1 MSANIINTFFLPSST
16 NIIMLPDFPH
26 CANQFP
32 ESITSLLYRELILRL
47 IFKLIQLTYM
57 RLLINRTA
65 VLVCFFCT
73 VCFSVNALAV
83 AEPLSAIRGL
93 VVTSDG
99 APAAYVA
106 VQIKEKNRGTLTN
119 EKGEFVFRKVMP
131 GKYTLQVMLIGYK
144 TMSKEIVVEEDQIA
158 QVRLQLEASDK
169 QLKEVI
175 VSGARNR
182 YKNDSLSGS
191 LRLRTPILEVPQNIQ
206 VVSANVMA
214 DQQAFD
220 LVDGITRNVSGATRV
235 GHWDNQY
242 ANIRMRGSKIP
253 AFRNGMNIEASWG
266 PTAEDVAMI
275 DRIEFV
281 KGPAGF
287 MLAGGEPGGFYN
299 VVTKKPTGITK
310 GAVNISMGSFSTYR
324 AALDFDGKLSKDG
337 KLLYRLNLAG
347 QQKDYY
353 TRYNYNNR
361 YLFAPVLKYLV
372 DDRTSVTLEYTYQ
385 GATYLANGNY
395 VFSKNK
401 LLDEKISNDFFYGD
415 PSFTPG
421 KLKDHSVYLYFDHKF
436 NDKWEAHAQVAY
448 FNFSMVAN
456 SVWADSVA
464 VNGDMRRAYS
474 IADEAGQNR
483 FAQASISGEEY
494 TGTVRH
500 RILAGVDM
508 GNKKFWG
515 DFRQL
520 TSDLKMGGGKM
531 FNVYNPEYSIPFA
544 SFPVT
549 DRTQPLAIRAGA
561 GGYVTSVNYT
571 SAYAQDELGF
581 FNNRLRLSLAGRFTY
596 AETVGR
602 TKALAIKDNVFTP
615 RVGLSYS
622 IDKSTTIYGLFD
634 QSFVP
639 VAGADSNQNA
649 FKPIKGIDVEAGV
662 KKEWFD
668 GKWVAS
674 ATVYRIAR
682 QNAVVNLDIKDSR
695 GASVQEQLGE
705 TLTKGVEID
714 INGEI
719 LPGLNATLN
728 YAYTDSKISRE
739 APTAITKTVGNITP
753 NTATHITNAWLNYRI
768 GKGFLN
774 GFGVTGGIQWMADRY
789 VGSATRVFSIPNYF
803 RTDAG
808 LSYVKG
814 KYNVSLLVN
823 NLLDNQ
829 RLLTAASIPTTSSG
843 FYNYIVEARRNFRM
857 TIGYRF

>member
-1 MSANIINTFFLPSST
+1 MFL
-16 NIIMLPDFPH
+16 F
-26 CANQFP
+26 
-32 ESITSLLYRELILRL
+32 
-47 IFKLIQLTYM
+47 
-57 RLLINRTA
+57 INRIT
-65 VLVCFFCT
+65 VYLCFLCT
-73 VCFSVNALAV
+73 VCFSVNAMADT
-83 AEPLSAIRGL
+83 EPLSAIRGL

-99 APAAYVA
+99 TPAAYVA

-119 EKGEFVFRKVMP
+119 EKGEFVFKKLAP

-144 TMSKEIVVEEDQIA
+144 TMSQEVIVEQDQIV
-158 QVRLQLEASDK
+158 QMKLQLEASDK

-206 VVSANVMA
+206 VISANVIA

-266 PTAEDVAMI
+266 PTAEDAAMI
-275 DRIEFV
+275 DRVEFV

-310 GAVNISMGSFSTYR
+310 GAASISMGSFSTYR

-337 KLLYRLNLAG
+337 KLLYRLNVAG

-353 TRYNYNNR
+353 TKYNFNNR

-385 GATYLANGNY
+385 GSTYLANGNY
-395 VFSKNK
+395 VFSGKK
-401 LLDEKISNDFFYGD
+401 LLDEDISNDFFYGD
-415 PSFTPG
+415 PSLTPG
-421 KLKDHSVYLYFDHKF
+421 KLKDHSVYLYFDHKM

-448 FNFSMVAN
+448 FNFGMEAN
-456 SVWADSVA
+456 SIWASKVDSAGNMGRTFSV
-464 VNGDMRRAYS
+464 
-474 IADEAGQNR
+474 ADEAGENR

-515 DFRQL
+515 DFRTL
-520 TSDLKMGGGKM
+520 ANIDMVGDKK
-531 FNVYNPEYSIPFA
+531 FNVYNPVYSIPIGTLPA
-544 SFPVT
+544 I
-549 DRTQPLAIRAGA
+549 DRSQSVKTRAG
-561 GGYVTSVNYT
+561 GSNYVSSVNYT
-571 SAYAQDELGF
+571 SAYIQDELGF

-596 AETVGR
+596 AETVGK

-639 VAGADSNQNA
+639 VPGADSNQNA
-649 FKPIKGIDVEAGV
+649 FKPIKGVDVEAGV
-662 KKEWFD
+662 KKEWSE
-668 GKWVAS
+668 GRWVAS

-682 QNAVVNLDIKDSR
+682 QNSLVSLNMKDSR
-695 GASVQEQLGE
+695 GADVQEQLGE

-714 INGEI
+714 IAGEI

-728 YAYTDSKISRE
+728 YAYTDSKISKE
-739 APTAITKTVGNITP
+739 SPTATTKTVGNITP

-768 GKGFLN
+768 GKGVLN
-774 GFGVTGGIQWMADRY
+774 GLGVTGGIQWMADRY
-789 VGSATRVFSIPNYF
+789 VGSATKVFSIPNYF

-814 KYNVSLLVN
+814 KYSVSLLVN
-823 NLLDNQ
+823 SLLDNQ
-829 RLLTAASIPTTSSG
+829 RLLTAASIPTTATG

>member
-1 MSANIINTFFLPSST
+1 MFSF
-16 NIIMLPDFPH
+16 
-26 CANQFP
+26 
-32 ESITSLLYRELILRL
+32 
-47 IFKLIQLTYM
+47 
-57 RLLINRTA
+57 INRIT
-65 VLVCFFCT
+65 VYLCFLCA
-73 VCFSVNALAV
+73 VCFSINVSAV
-83 AEPLSAIRGL
+83 TEPLSAIKGL

-99 APAAYVA
+99 TPAAYVA

-119 EKGEFVFRKVMP
+119 EKGEFVFKKLMP

-144 TMSKEIVVEEDQIA
+144 TMSQEITVEQDQIV
-158 QVRLQLEASDK
+158 QVKLQLEASDK

-206 VVSANVMA
+206 VISANVIA

-266 PTAEDVAMI
+266 PTAEDAAMI
-275 DRIEFV
+275 DRVEFV

-299 VVTKKPTGITK
+299 VVTKKPTGVTK
-310 GAVNISMGSFSTYR
+310 GAASISMGSFSTYR

-337 KLLYRLNLAG
+337 KLLYRLNVAG

-353 TRYNYNNR
+353 TKYNFNNR

-385 GATYLANGNY
+385 GSTYLANGNY
-395 VFSKNK
+395 VFSKIK
-401 LLDEKISNDFFYGD
+401 LLDEDISNDFFYGD
-415 PSFTPG
+415 PSLTPG
-421 KLKDHSVYLYFDHKF
+421 KLKDHSVYLYFDHKM

-448 FNFSMVAN
+448 FNFGMEAN
-456 SVWADSVA
+456 SIWASNIDSAGNMGRTFSV
-464 VNGDMRRAYS
+464 
-474 IADEAGQNR
+474 ADEAGENR

-515 DFRQL
+515 DFRSL
-520 TSDLKMGGGKM
+520 ANIDMVGDKK
-531 FNVYNPEYSIPFA
+531 FNVYNPVYSIPIGTL
-544 SFPVT
+544 PT
-549 DRTQPLAIRAGA
+549 IDRSQSVKTRAG
-561 GGYVTSVNYT
+561 GSNYVSSVNYT
-571 SAYAQDELGF
+571 SAYIQDELGF
-581 FNNRLRLSLAGRFTY
+581 FNNKLRLSLAGRFTY
-596 AETVGR
+596 AETVGK

-639 VAGADSNQNA
+639 VPGADSNQNA
-649 FKPIKGIDVEAGV
+649 FKPIKGVDVEAGV
-662 KKEWFD
+662 KKEWFE
-668 GKWVAS
+668 GRWVTS

-682 QNAVVNLDIKDSR
+682 QNSLVSLNMKDSR
-695 GASVQEQLGE
+695 GADVQEQLGE

-714 INGEI
+714 IAGEI

-728 YAYTDSKISRE
+728 YAYTDSKISKE
-739 APTAITKTVGNITP
+739 SPTATTKTVGNITP

-768 GKGFLN
+768 GKGVLN

-789 VGSATRVFSIPNYF
+789 VGSATKVFSIPNYF

-808 LSYVKG
+808 LNYVKG
-814 KYNVSLLVN
+814 KYSIAVLVN

-829 RLLTAASIPTTSSG
+829 RLLTAASIPTTSTG

>member
-1 MSANIINTFFLPSST
+1 MFL
-16 NIIMLPDFPH
+16 F
-26 CANQFP
+26 
-32 ESITSLLYRELILRL
+32 
-47 IFKLIQLTYM
+47 
-57 RLLINRTA
+57 INRIT
-65 VLVCFFCT
+65 VYLCFLCT
-73 VCFSVNALAV
+73 VCFSVNAMADT
-83 AEPLSAIRGL
+83 EPLSAIRGL

-99 APAAYVA
+99 TPAAYVA

-119 EKGEFVFRKVMP
+119 EKGEFVFKKLAP

-144 TMSKEIVVEEDQIA
+144 TMSQEVIVEQDQIV
-158 QVRLQLEASDK
+158 QMKLQLEASDK

-206 VVSANVMA
+206 VISANVIA

-266 PTAEDVAMI
+266 PTAEDAAMI
-275 DRIEFV
+275 DRVEFV

-310 GAVNISMGSFSTYR
+310 GAASISMGSFSTYR

-337 KLLYRLNLAG
+337 KLLYRLNVAG

-353 TRYNYNNR
+353 TKYNFNNR

-385 GATYLANGNY
+385 GSTYLANGNY
-395 VFSKNK
+395 VFSGKK
-401 LLDEKISNDFFYGD
+401 LLDEDISNDFFYGD
-415 PSFTPG
+415 PSLTPG
-421 KLKDHSVYLYFDHKF
+421 KLKDHSVYLYFDHKM

-448 FNFSMVAN
+448 FNFGMEAN
-456 SVWADSVA
+456 SIWASKVDSAGNMGRTFSV
-464 VNGDMRRAYS
+464 
-474 IADEAGQNR
+474 ADEAGENR

-515 DFRQL
+515 DFRTL
-520 TSDLKMGGGKM
+520 ANIDMVGDKK
-531 FNVYNPEYSIPFA
+531 FNVYNPVYSIPIGTLPA
-544 SFPVT
+544 I
-549 DRTQPLAIRAGA
+549 DRSQSVKTRAG
-561 GGYVTSVNYT
+561 GSNYVSSVNYT
-571 SAYAQDELGF
+571 SAYIQDELGF

-596 AETVGR
+596 AETVGK

-622 IDKSTTIYGLFD
+622 VDKSTTIYGLFD

-639 VAGADSNQNA
+639 VPGADSNQNA
-649 FKPIKGIDVEAGV
+649 FKPIKGVDVEAGV
-662 KKEWFD
+662 KKEWSE
-668 GKWVAS
+668 GRWVAS

-682 QNAVVNLDIKDSR
+682 QNSLVSLNMKDSR
-695 GASVQEQLGE
+695 GADVQEQLGE

-714 INGEI
+714 IAGEI

-728 YAYTDSKISRE
+728 YAYTDSKISKE
-739 APTAITKTVGNITP
+739 SPTATTKTVGNITP

-768 GKGFLN
+768 GKGVLN
-774 GFGVTGGIQWMADRY
+774 GLGVTGGIQWMADRY
-789 VGSATRVFSIPNYF
+789 VGSATKVFSIPNYF

-814 KYNVSLLVN
+814 KYSVSLLVN

-829 RLLTAASIPTTSSG
+829 RLLTAASIPTTATG

>member
-1 MSANIINTFFLPSST
+1 MADT
-16 NIIMLPDFPH
+16 
-26 CANQFP
+26 
-32 ESITSLLYRELILRL
+32 
-47 IFKLIQLTYM
+47 
-57 RLLINRTA
+57 
-65 VLVCFFCT
+65 
-73 VCFSVNALAV
+73 
-83 AEPLSAIRGL
+83 EPLSAIRGL

-99 APAAYVA
+99 TPAAYVA

-119 EKGEFVFRKVMP
+119 EKGEFVFKKLAS

-144 TMSKEIVVEEDQIA
+144 TMSQEVTVEQDQIV
-158 QVRLQLEASDK
+158 QMKLQLEASDK

-206 VVSANVMA
+206 VISANVIA

-266 PTAEDVAMI
+266 PTAEDAAMI
-275 DRIEFV
+275 DRVEFV

-299 VVTKKPTGITK
+299 VVTKKPTGVTK
-310 GAVNISMGSFSTYR
+310 GAASISMGSFSTYR

-337 KLLYRLNLAG
+337 KLLYRLNVAG

-353 TRYNYNNR
+353 TKYNFNNR

-385 GATYLANGNY
+385 GSTYLANGNY
-395 VFSKNK
+395 VFSSKK
-401 LLDEKISNDFFYGD
+401 LLDEDISNDFFYGD
-415 PSFTPG
+415 PSLTPG
-421 KLKDHSVYLYFDHKF
+421 KLKDHSVYLYFDHKM

-448 FNFSMVAN
+448 FNFGMEAN
-456 SVWADSVA
+456 SIWASKVDSAGNMGRTFSV
-464 VNGDMRRAYS
+464 
-474 IADEAGQNR
+474 ADEAGENR

-515 DFRQL
+515 DFRTL
-520 TSDLKMGGGKM
+520 ANIDMVGGKK
-531 FNVYNPEYSIPFA
+531 FNVYNPVYSIPIGTLPA
-544 SFPVT
+544 I
-549 DRTQPLAIRAGA
+549 DRSQSVKTRAG
-561 GGYVTSVNYT
+561 GSNYVSSVNYT
-571 SAYAQDELGF
+571 SAYIQDELGF

-596 AETVGR
+596 AETVGK

-639 VAGADSNQNA
+639 VPGADSNQNA
-649 FKPIKGIDVEAGV
+649 FKPIKGVDVEAGV
-662 KKEWFD
+662 KKEWFE
-668 GKWVAS
+668 GRWVAS

-682 QNAVVNLDIKDSR
+682 QNSLVSLNMKDSR
-695 GASVQEQLGE
+695 GADVQEQLGE

-714 INGEI
+714 IAGEI

-728 YAYTDSKISRE
+728 YAYTDSKISKE
-739 APTAITKTVGNITP
+739 SPTATTKTVGNITP

-768 GKGFLN
+768 GKGVLN
-774 GFGVTGGIQWMADRY
+774 GLGVTGGIQWMADRY
-789 VGSATRVFSIPNYF
+789 VGSATKVFSIPNYF

-814 KYNVSLLVN
+814 KYSVSLLVN

-829 RLLTAASIPTTSSG
+829 RLLTAASIPTTATG

>member
-1 MSANIINTFFLPSST
+1 MFSF
-16 NIIMLPDFPH
+16 
-26 CANQFP
+26 
-32 ESITSLLYRELILRL
+32 
-47 IFKLIQLTYM
+47 
-57 RLLINRTA
+57 INRIT
-65 VLVCFFCT
+65 VYLCFLCA
-73 VCFSVNALAV
+73 VCFSINVSAV
-83 AEPLSAIRGL
+83 TEPLSAIKGL

-99 APAAYVA
+99 TPAAYVA

-119 EKGEFVFRKVMP
+119 EKGEFVFKKLMP

-144 TMSKEIVVEEDQIA
+144 TMSQEITVEQDQIV
-158 QVRLQLEASDK
+158 QVKLQLEASDK

-206 VVSANVMA
+206 VISANVIA

-266 PTAEDVAMI
+266 PTAEDAAMI
-275 DRIEFV
+275 DRVEFV

-299 VVTKKPTGITK
+299 VVTKKPTGVTK
-310 GAVNISMGSFSTYR
+310 GAASISMGSFSTYR

-337 KLLYRLNLAG
+337 KLLYRLNVAG

-353 TRYNYNNR
+353 TKYNFNNR

-385 GATYLANGNY
+385 GSTYLANGNY
-395 VFSKNK
+395 VFSKIK
-401 LLDEKISNDFFYGD
+401 LLDEGISNDFFYGD
-415 PSFTPG
+415 PSLTPG
-421 KLKDHSVYLYFDHKF
+421 KLKDHSVYLYFDHKM

-448 FNFSMVAN
+448 FNFGMEAN
-456 SVWADSVA
+456 SIWASNIDSAGNMGRTFSV
-464 VNGDMRRAYS
+464 
-474 IADEAGQNR
+474 ADEAGENR

-515 DFRQL
+515 DFRSL
-520 TSDLKMGGGKM
+520 ANIDMVGDKK
-531 FNVYNPEYSIPFA
+531 FNVYNPVYSIPIGIL
-544 SFPVT
+544 PT
-549 DRTQPLAIRAGA
+549 IDRSQSVKTRAG
-561 GGYVTSVNYT
+561 GSNYVSSVNYT
-571 SAYAQDELGF
+571 SAYIQDELGF
-581 FNNRLRLSLAGRFTY
+581 FNNKLRLSLAGRFTY
-596 AETVGR
+596 AETVGK

-639 VAGADSNQNA
+639 VPGADSNQNA
-649 FKPIKGIDVEAGV
+649 FKPIKGVDVEAGV
-662 KKEWFD
+662 KKEWFE
-668 GKWVAS
+668 GRWVAS

-682 QNAVVNLDIKDSR
+682 QNSLVSLNMKDSR
-695 GASVQEQLGE
+695 GADVQEQLGE

-714 INGEI
+714 IAGEI

-728 YAYTDSKISRE
+728 YAYTDSKISKE
-739 APTAITKTVGNITP
+739 SPTATTKTVGNITP

-768 GKGFLN
+768 GKGVLN

-789 VGSATRVFSIPNYF
+789 VGSATKVFSIPNYF

-808 LSYVKG
+808 LNYVKG
-814 KYNVSLLVN
+814 KYSIAVLVN

-829 RLLTAASIPTTSSG
+829 QLLTAASIPTTSTG

>member
-1 MSANIINTFFLPSST
+1 MYLF
-16 NIIMLPDFPH
+16 
-26 CANQFP
+26 
-32 ESITSLLYRELILRL
+32 
-47 IFKLIQLTYM
+47 
-57 RLLINRTA
+57 INRA
-65 VLVCFFCT
+65 LLLLCLLCT
-73 VCFSVNALAV
+73 VSFSFTASAV
-83 AEPLSAIRGL
+83 TEPLSAIKGII
-93 VVTSDG
+93 VTSDG
-99 APAAYVA
+99 EPAAYVA

-119 EKGEFVFRKVMP
+119 EKGEFVFKKLPP
-131 GKYTLQVMLIGYK
+131 GRYTLQVMLIGYK
-144 TMSKEIVVEEDQIA
+144 TMSQEVEVTEDQII
-158 QVRLQLEASDK
+158 QVKLELEATDK

-175 VSGARNR
+175 INGTRNR

-206 VVSANVMA
+206 VISANVIA
-214 DQQAFD
+214 DQQVFD
-220 LVDGITRNVSGATRV
+220 VVDGVTRNVSGATRV

-266 PTAEDVAMI
+266 PTAEDAAMI

-310 GAVNISMGSFSTYR
+310 GAATVSMGSFSTYR

-337 KLLYRLNLAG
+337 KLLYRLNIAG

-353 TRYNYNNR
+353 TKYNYNNR

-385 GATYLANGNY
+385 TSKYLANGNY
-395 VFSKNK
+395 VFSKRK
-401 LLDEKISNDFFYGD
+401 LLDENISNDFFYGD
-415 PSFTPG
+415 PSMEPG
-421 KLKDHSVYLYFDHKF
+421 KLKDHSAYLYFDHKM
-436 NDKWEAHAQVAY
+436 NDRWEAHAQVAY

-456 SVWADSVA
+456 STWANSIEE
-464 VNGDMRRAYS
+464 NGDMQRS
-474 IADEAGQNR
+474 FSVADEVGENR
-483 FAQASISGEEY
+483 FAQASVSGEEY
-494 TGTVRH
+494 TGSVRH

-515 DFRQL
+515 DFRTLGTLQF
-520 TSDLKMGGGKM
+520 GEGKV
-531 FNVYNPEYSIPFA
+531 FNVYNPIYSLPFGA
-544 SFPVT
+544 MPAI
-549 DRTQPLAIRAGA
+549 DRSQSVKTRAG
-561 GGYVTSVNYT
+561 GSNYVSAVNYT
-571 SAYAQDELGF
+571 SAYIQDELGF
-581 FNNRLRLSLAGRFTY
+581 FNNKLRLSLAGRFTHS
-596 AETVGR
+596 ETVGK
-602 TKALAIKDNVFTP
+602 TKGAEIKDNVFTP

-622 IDKSTTIYGLFD
+622 IDKSTTVYGLFD

-639 VAGADSNQNA
+639 VPGADSSQNA
-649 FKPIKGIDVEAGV
+649 FKPIKGVDVEAGV

-682 QNAVVNLDIKDSR
+682 QNSLVNLGIKDSR
-695 GASVQEQLGE
+695 GADVQEQLGE
-705 TLTKGVEID
+705 TVTKGVEVD
-714 INGEI
+714 INGEV

-728 YAYTDSKISRE
+728 YAYTDSKISKE
-739 APTAITKTVGNITP
+739 APNATTKTVGNITP
-753 NTATHITNAWLNYRI
+753 NTATHITNAWLNYRV

-789 VGSATRVFSIPNYF
+789 VGNATKVFSIPNYF

-808 LSYVKG
+808 VSYLKG
-814 KYNVSLLVN
+814 KYSVSLLVN
-823 NLLDNQ
+823 NLLNDQ
-829 RLLTAASIPTTSSG
+829 QLLTAASIPTTATG

>member
-1 MSANIINTFFLPSST
+1 MADT
-16 NIIMLPDFPH
+16 
-26 CANQFP
+26 
-32 ESITSLLYRELILRL
+32 
-47 IFKLIQLTYM
+47 
-57 RLLINRTA
+57 
-65 VLVCFFCT
+65 
-73 VCFSVNALAV
+73 
-83 AEPLSAIRGL
+83 EPLSAIRGL

-99 APAAYVA
+99 TPAAYVA

-119 EKGEFVFRKVMP
+119 EKGEFVFKKLAP

-144 TMSKEIVVEEDQIA
+144 TMSQEVIVEQDQIV
-158 QVRLQLEASDK
+158 QMKLQLEASDK

-206 VVSANVMA
+206 VISANVIA

-266 PTAEDVAMI
+266 PTAEDAAMI
-275 DRIEFV
+275 DRVEFV

-310 GAVNISMGSFSTYR
+310 GAASISMGSFSTYR

-337 KLLYRLNLAG
+337 KLLYRLNVAG

-353 TRYNYNNR
+353 TKYNFNNR

-385 GATYLANGNY
+385 GSTYLANGNY
-395 VFSKNK
+395 VFSGKK
-401 LLDEKISNDFFYGD
+401 LLDEDISNDFFYGD
-415 PSFTPG
+415 PSLTPG
-421 KLKDHSVYLYFDHKF
+421 KLKDHSVYLYFDHKV

-448 FNFSMVAN
+448 FNFGMEAN
-456 SVWADSVA
+456 SIWASKVDSAGNMGRTFSV
-464 VNGDMRRAYS
+464 
-474 IADEAGQNR
+474 ADEAGENR

-515 DFRQL
+515 DFRTL
-520 TSDLKMGGGKM
+520 ANIDMVGDKK
-531 FNVYNPEYSIPFA
+531 FNVYNPVYSIPIGTLPA
-544 SFPVT
+544 I
-549 DRTQPLAIRAGA
+549 DRSQSVKTRAG
-561 GGYVTSVNYT
+561 GSNYVSSVNYT
-571 SAYAQDELGF
+571 SAYIQDELGF

-596 AETVGR
+596 AETVGK

-622 IDKSTTIYGLFD
+622 VDKSTTIYGLFD

-639 VAGADSNQNA
+639 VPGADSNQNA
-649 FKPIKGIDVEAGV
+649 FKPIKGVDVEAGV
-662 KKEWFD
+662 KKEWFE
-668 GKWVAS
+668 GRWVAS

-682 QNAVVNLDIKDSR
+682 QNSLVSLNMKDSR
-695 GASVQEQLGE
+695 GADVQEQLGE

-714 INGEI
+714 IAGEI

-728 YAYTDSKISRE
+728 YAYTDSKISKE
-739 APTAITKTVGNITP
+739 SPTATTKTVGNITP

-768 GKGFLN
+768 GKGVLN
-774 GFGVTGGIQWMADRY
+774 GLGVTGGIQWMADRY
-789 VGSATRVFSIPNYF
+789 VGSATKVFSIPNYF

-814 KYNVSLLVN
+814 KYSVSLLVN

-829 RLLTAASIPTTSSG
+829 RLLTAASIPTTATG

>member
-1 MSANIINTFFLPSST
+1 MADT
-16 NIIMLPDFPH
+16 
-26 CANQFP
+26 
-32 ESITSLLYRELILRL
+32 
-47 IFKLIQLTYM
+47 
-57 RLLINRTA
+57 
-65 VLVCFFCT
+65 
-73 VCFSVNALAV
+73 
-83 AEPLSAIRGL
+83 EPLSAIRGL

-99 APAAYVA
+99 TPAAYVA

-119 EKGEFVFRKVMP
+119 EKGEFVFKKLAP

-144 TMSKEIVVEEDQIA
+144 TMSQEVIVEQDQIV
-158 QVRLQLEASDK
+158 QMKLQLEASDK

-206 VVSANVMA
+206 VISANVIA

-266 PTAEDVAMI
+266 PTAEDAAMI
-275 DRIEFV
+275 DRVEFV

-310 GAVNISMGSFSTYR
+310 GAASISMGSFSTYR

-337 KLLYRLNLAG
+337 KLLYRLNVAG

-353 TRYNYNNR
+353 TKYNFNNR

-385 GATYLANGNY
+385 GSTYLANGNY
-395 VFSKNK
+395 VFSGKK
-401 LLDEKISNDFFYGD
+401 LLDEDISNDFFYGD
-415 PSFTPG
+415 PSLTPG
-421 KLKDHSVYLYFDHKF
+421 KLKDHSVYLYFDHKM

-448 FNFSMVAN
+448 FNFGMEAN
-456 SVWADSVA
+456 SIWASKVDSAGNMGRTFSV
-464 VNGDMRRAYS
+464 
-474 IADEAGQNR
+474 ADEAGENR

-515 DFRQL
+515 DFRTL
-520 TSDLKMGGGKM
+520 ANIDMVGDKK
-531 FNVYNPEYSIPFA
+531 FNVYNPVYSIPIGTLPA
-544 SFPVT
+544 I
-549 DRTQPLAIRAGA
+549 DRSQSVKTRAG
-561 GGYVTSVNYT
+561 GSNYVSSVNYT
-571 SAYAQDELGF
+571 SAYIQDELGF

-596 AETVGR
+596 AETVGK

-639 VAGADSNQNA
+639 VPGADSNQNA
-649 FKPIKGIDVEAGV
+649 FKPIKGVDVEAGV
-662 KKEWFD
+662 KKEWSE
-668 GKWVAS
+668 GRWVAS

-682 QNAVVNLDIKDSR
+682 QNSLVSLNMKDSR
-695 GASVQEQLGE
+695 GADVQEQLGE

-714 INGEI
+714 IAGEI

-728 YAYTDSKISRE
+728 YAYTDSKISKE
-739 APTAITKTVGNITP
+739 SPTATTKTVGNITP

-768 GKGFLN
+768 GKGVLN
-774 GFGVTGGIQWMADRY
+774 GLGVTGGIQWMADRY
-789 VGSATRVFSIPNYF
+789 VGSATKVFSIPNYF

-814 KYNVSLLVN
+814 KYSVSLLVN
-823 NLLDNQ
+823 SLLDNQ
-829 RLLTAASIPTTSSG
+829 RLLTAASIPTTATG

>member
-1 MSANIINTFFLPSST
+1 MFL
-16 NIIMLPDFPH
+16 F
-26 CANQFP
+26 
-32 ESITSLLYRELILRL
+32 
-47 IFKLIQLTYM
+47 
-57 RLLINRTA
+57 INRIT
-65 VLVCFFCT
+65 VYLCFLCT
-73 VCFSVNALAV
+73 VCFSVNAMADT
-83 AEPLSAIRGL
+83 EPLSAIRGL

-99 APAAYVA
+99 TPAAYVA

-119 EKGEFVFRKVMP
+119 EKGEFVFKKLAP

-144 TMSKEIVVEEDQIA
+144 TMSQEVIVEQDQIV
-158 QVRLQLEASDK
+158 QMKLQLEASDK

-206 VVSANVMA
+206 VISANVIA

-266 PTAEDVAMI
+266 PTAEDAAMI
-275 DRIEFV
+275 DRVEFV

-310 GAVNISMGSFSTYR
+310 GAASISMGSFSTYR

-337 KLLYRLNLAG
+337 KLLYRLNVAG

-353 TRYNYNNR
+353 TKYNFNNR

-385 GATYLANGNY
+385 GSTYLANGNY
-395 VFSKNK
+395 VFSGKK
-401 LLDEKISNDFFYGD
+401 LLDEDISNDFFYGD
-415 PSFTPG
+415 PSLTPG
-421 KLKDHSVYLYFDHKF
+421 KLKDHSVYLYFDHKM

-448 FNFSMVAN
+448 FNFGMEAN
-456 SVWADSVA
+456 SIWASKVDSAGNMGRTFSV
-464 VNGDMRRAYS
+464 
-474 IADEAGQNR
+474 ADEAGENR

-515 DFRQL
+515 DFRTL
-520 TSDLKMGGGKM
+520 ANIDMVGDKK
-531 FNVYNPEYSIPFA
+531 FNVYNPVYSIPIGTLPA
-544 SFPVT
+544 I
-549 DRTQPLAIRAGA
+549 DRSQSVKTRAG
-561 GGYVTSVNYT
+561 GSNYVSSVNYT
-571 SAYAQDELGF
+571 SAYIQDELGF

-596 AETVGR
+596 AETVGK
-602 TKALAIKDNVFTP
+602 TNALAIKDNVFTP

-622 IDKSTTIYGLFD
+622 VDKSTTIYGLFD

-639 VAGADSNQNA
+639 VPGADSNQNA
-649 FKPIKGIDVEAGV
+649 FKPIKGVDVEAGV
-662 KKEWFD
+662 KKEWSE
-668 GKWVAS
+668 GRWVAS

-682 QNAVVNLDIKDSR
+682 QNSLVSLNMKDSR
-695 GASVQEQLGE
+695 GADVQEQLGE

-714 INGEI
+714 IAGEI

-728 YAYTDSKISRE
+728 YAYTDSKISKE
-739 APTAITKTVGNITP
+739 SPTATTKTVGNITP

-768 GKGFLN
+768 GKGVLN
-774 GFGVTGGIQWMADRY
+774 GLGVTGGIQWMADRY
-789 VGSATRVFSIPNYF
+789 VGSATKVFSIPNYF

-814 KYNVSLLVN
+814 KYSVSLLVN

-829 RLLTAASIPTTSSG
+829 RLLTAASIPTTATG

>member
-1 MSANIINTFFLPSST
+1 MFSF
-16 NIIMLPDFPH
+16 
-26 CANQFP
+26 
-32 ESITSLLYRELILRL
+32 
-47 IFKLIQLTYM
+47 
-57 RLLINRTA
+57 INRIT
-65 VLVCFFCT
+65 VYLCFLCA
-73 VCFSVNALAV
+73 VCFSINVSAV
-83 AEPLSAIRGL
+83 TEPLSAIKGL

-99 APAAYVA
+99 TPAAYVA

-119 EKGEFVFRKVMP
+119 EKGEFVFKKLMP

-144 TMSKEIVVEEDQIA
+144 TMSQEITVEQDQIV
-158 QVRLQLEASDK
+158 QIKLQLEASDK

-206 VVSANVMA
+206 VISANVIA

-266 PTAEDVAMI
+266 PTAEDAAMI
-275 DRIEFV
+275 DRVEFV

-299 VVTKKPTGITK
+299 VVTKKPTGVTK
-310 GAVNISMGSFSTYR
+310 GAASISMGSFSTYR

-337 KLLYRLNLAG
+337 KLLYRLNVAG

-353 TRYNYNNR
+353 TKYNFNNR

-385 GATYLANGNY
+385 GSTYLANGNY
-395 VFSKNK
+395 VFSKIK
-401 LLDEKISNDFFYGD
+401 LLDEGISNDFFYGD
-415 PSFTPG
+415 PSLTPG
-421 KLKDHSVYLYFDHKF
+421 KLKDHSVYLYFDHKM

-448 FNFSMVAN
+448 FNFGMEAN
-456 SVWADSVA
+456 SIWASNIDSAGNMGRTFSV
-464 VNGDMRRAYS
+464 
-474 IADEAGQNR
+474 ADEAGENR

-515 DFRQL
+515 DFRSL
-520 TSDLKMGGGKM
+520 ANIDMVGDKK
-531 FNVYNPEYSIPFA
+531 FNVYNPVYSIPIGTL
-544 SFPVT
+544 PT
-549 DRTQPLAIRAGA
+549 IDRSQSVKTRAG
-561 GGYVTSVNYT
+561 GSNYVSSVNYT
-571 SAYAQDELGF
+571 SAYIQDELGF
-581 FNNRLRLSLAGRFTY
+581 FNNKLRLSLAGRFTY
-596 AETVGR
+596 AETVGK

-639 VAGADSNQNA
+639 VPGADSNQNA
-649 FKPIKGIDVEAGV
+649 FKPIKGVDVEAGV
-662 KKEWFD
+662 KKEWFE
-668 GKWVAS
+668 GRWVAS

-682 QNAVVNLDIKDSR
+682 QNSLVSLNMKDSR
-695 GASVQEQLGE
+695 GADVQEQLGE

-714 INGEI
+714 IAGEI

-728 YAYTDSKISRE
+728 YAYTDSKISKE
-739 APTAITKTVGNITP
+739 SPTATTKTVGNITP

-768 GKGFLN
+768 GKGVLN

-789 VGSATRVFSIPNYF
+789 VGSATKVFSIPNYF

-808 LSYVKG
+808 LNYVKG
-814 KYNVSLLVN
+814 KYSVAVLVN

-829 RLLTAASIPTTSSG
+829 RLLTAASIPTTSTG

>member
-1 MSANIINTFFLPSST
+1 MFSF
-16 NIIMLPDFPH
+16 
-26 CANQFP
+26 
-32 ESITSLLYRELILRL
+32 
-47 IFKLIQLTYM
+47 
-57 RLLINRTA
+57 INRIT
-65 VLVCFFCT
+65 VYLCFLCA
-73 VCFSVNALAV
+73 VCFSINVSAV
-83 AEPLSAIRGL
+83 TEPLSAIKGL

-99 APAAYVA
+99 TPAAYVA

-119 EKGEFVFRKVMP
+119 EKGEFVFKKLMP

-144 TMSKEIVVEEDQIA
+144 TMSQEITVEQDQIV
-158 QVRLQLEASDK
+158 QVKLQLEASDK

-206 VVSANVMA
+206 VISANVIA

-266 PTAEDVAMI
+266 PTAEDAAMI
-275 DRIEFV
+275 DRVEFV

-299 VVTKKPTGITK
+299 VVTKKPTGVTK
-310 GAVNISMGSFSTYR
+310 GAASISMGSFSTYR

-337 KLLYRLNLAG
+337 KLLYRLNVAG

-353 TRYNYNNR
+353 TKYNFNNR

-385 GATYLANGNY
+385 GSTYLANGNY
-395 VFSKNK
+395 VFSKIK
-401 LLDEKISNDFFYGD
+401 LLDEGISNDFFYGD
-415 PSFTPG
+415 PSLTPG
-421 KLKDHSVYLYFDHKF
+421 KLKDHSVYLYFDHKI

-448 FNFSMVAN
+448 FNFGMEAN
-456 SVWADSVA
+456 SIWASNIDSAGNMGRTFSV
-464 VNGDMRRAYS
+464 
-474 IADEAGQNR
+474 ADEAGENR

-515 DFRQL
+515 DFRSL
-520 TSDLKMGGGKM
+520 ANIDMVGDKK
-531 FNVYNPEYSIPFA
+531 FNVYNPVYSIPIGIL
-544 SFPVT
+544 PT
-549 DRTQPLAIRAGA
+549 IDRSQSVKTRAG
-561 GGYVTSVNYT
+561 GSNYVSSVNYT
-571 SAYAQDELGF
+571 SAYIQDELGF
-581 FNNRLRLSLAGRFTY
+581 FNNKLRLSLAGRFTY
-596 AETVGR
+596 AETVGK

-639 VAGADSNQNA
+639 VPGADSNQNA
-649 FKPIKGIDVEAGV
+649 FKPIKGVDVEAGV
-662 KKEWFD
+662 KKEWFE
-668 GKWVAS
+668 GRWVAS

-682 QNAVVNLDIKDSR
+682 QNSLVSLNMKDSR
-695 GASVQEQLGE
+695 GADVQEQLGE

-714 INGEI
+714 IAGEI

-728 YAYTDSKISRE
+728 YAYTDSKISKE
-739 APTAITKTVGNITP
+739 SPTATTKTVGNITP

-768 GKGFLN
+768 GKGVLN

-789 VGSATRVFSIPNYF
+789 VGSATKVFSIPNYF

-808 LSYVKG
+808 LNYVKG
-814 KYNVSLLVN
+814 KYSIAVLVN

-829 RLLTAASIPTTSSG
+829 QLLTAASIPTTSTG

>member
-1 MSANIINTFFLPSST
+1 MADT
-16 NIIMLPDFPH
+16 
-26 CANQFP
+26 
-32 ESITSLLYRELILRL
+32 
-47 IFKLIQLTYM
+47 
-57 RLLINRTA
+57 
-65 VLVCFFCT
+65 
-73 VCFSVNALAV
+73 
-83 AEPLSAIRGL
+83 EPLSAIRGL

-99 APAAYVA
+99 TPAAYVA

-119 EKGEFVFRKVMP
+119 EKGEFVFKKLAP

-144 TMSKEIVVEEDQIA
+144 TMSQEVIVEQDQIV
-158 QVRLQLEASDK
+158 QMKLQLEASDK

-206 VVSANVMA
+206 VISANVIA

-266 PTAEDVAMI
+266 PTAEDAAMI
-275 DRIEFV
+275 DRVEFV

-310 GAVNISMGSFSTYR
+310 GAASISMGSFSTYR

-337 KLLYRLNLAG
+337 KLLYRLNVAG

-353 TRYNYNNR
+353 TKYNFNNR

-385 GATYLANGNY
+385 GSTYLANGNY
-395 VFSKNK
+395 VFSGKK
-401 LLDEKISNDFFYGD
+401 LLDEDISNDFFYGD
-415 PSFTPG
+415 PSLTPG
-421 KLKDHSVYLYFDHKF
+421 KLKDHSVYLYFDHKM

-448 FNFSMVAN
+448 FNFGMEAN
-456 SVWADSVA
+456 SIWASKVDSAGNMGRTFSV
-464 VNGDMRRAYS
+464 
-474 IADEAGQNR
+474 ADEAGENR

-515 DFRQL
+515 DFRTL
-520 TSDLKMGGGKM
+520 ANIDMVGDKK
-531 FNVYNPEYSIPFA
+531 FNVYNPVYSIPIGTLPA
-544 SFPVT
+544 I
-549 DRTQPLAIRAGA
+549 DRSQSVKTRAG
-561 GGYVTSVNYT
+561 GSNYVSSVNYT
-571 SAYAQDELGF
+571 SAYIQDELGF

-596 AETVGR
+596 AETVGK

-622 IDKSTTIYGLFD
+622 VDKSTTIYGLFD

-639 VAGADSNQNA
+639 VPGADSNQNA
-649 FKPIKGIDVEAGV
+649 FKPIKGVDVEAGV
-662 KKEWFD
+662 KKEWSE
-668 GKWVAS
+668 GRWVAS

-682 QNAVVNLDIKDSR
+682 QNSLVSLNMKDSR
-695 GASVQEQLGE
+695 GADVQEQLGE

-714 INGEI
+714 IAGEI

-728 YAYTDSKISRE
+728 YAYTDSKISKE
-739 APTAITKTVGNITP
+739 SPTATTKTVGNITP

-768 GKGFLN
+768 GKGVLN
-774 GFGVTGGIQWMADRY
+774 GLGVTGGIQWMADRY
-789 VGSATRVFSIPNYF
+789 VGSATKVFSIPNYF

-814 KYNVSLLVN
+814 KYSVSLLVN

-829 RLLTAASIPTTSSG
+829 RLLTAASIPTTATG

>member
-1 MSANIINTFFLPSST
+1 MYLF
-16 NIIMLPDFPH
+16 
-26 CANQFP
+26 
-32 ESITSLLYRELILRL
+32 
-47 IFKLIQLTYM
+47 
-57 RLLINRTA
+57 INRA
-65 VLVCFFCT
+65 LLLLCLLCT
-73 VCFSVNALAV
+73 VSFSFTASAV
-83 AEPLSAIRGL
+83 TEPLSAIKGII
-93 VVTSDG
+93 VTSDG
-99 APAAYVA
+99 EPAAYVA

-119 EKGEFVFRKVMP
+119 EKGEFVFKKLPP
-131 GKYTLQVMLIGYK
+131 GRYTLQVMLIGYK
-144 TMSKEIVVEEDQIA
+144 TMSQEVEVTEDQII
-158 QVRLQLEASDK
+158 QVKLELEATDK

-175 VSGARNR
+175 INGTRNR

-206 VVSANVMA
+206 VISANVIA
-214 DQQAFD
+214 DQQVFD
-220 LVDGITRNVSGATRV
+220 VVDGVTRNVSGATRV

-266 PTAEDVAMI
+266 PTAEDAAMI

-310 GAVNISMGSFSTYR
+310 GAATVSMGSFSTYR

-337 KLLYRLNLAG
+337 KLLYRLNIAG

-353 TRYNYNNR
+353 TKYNYNNR

-385 GATYLANGNY
+385 TSKYLANGNY
-395 VFSKNK
+395 VFSKRK
-401 LLDEKISNDFFYGD
+401 LLDENISNDFFYGD
-415 PSFTPG
+415 PSMEPG
-421 KLKDHSVYLYFDHKF
+421 KLKDHSAYLYFDHKM
-436 NDKWEAHAQVAY
+436 NDRWEAHAQVAY

-456 SVWADSVA
+456 STWANSVEE
-464 VNGDMRRAYS
+464 NGDMQRS
-474 IADEAGQNR
+474 FSVADEVGENR
-483 FAQASISGEEY
+483 FAQASVSGEEY
-494 TGTVRH
+494 TGSVRH

-515 DFRQL
+515 DFRTLGTLQF
-520 TSDLKMGGGKM
+520 GEGKV
-531 FNVYNPEYSIPFA
+531 FNVYNPIYSLPFGA
-544 SFPVT
+544 MPAI
-549 DRTQPLAIRAGA
+549 DRSQSVKTRAG
-561 GGYVTSVNYT
+561 GSNYVSAVNYT
-571 SAYAQDELGF
+571 SAYIQDELGF
-581 FNNRLRLSLAGRFTY
+581 FNNKLRLSLAGRFTHS
-596 AETVGR
+596 ETVGK
-602 TKALAIKDNVFTP
+602 TKGAEIKDNVFTP

-622 IDKSTTIYGLFD
+622 IDKSTTVYGLFD

-639 VAGADSNQNA
+639 VPGADSSQNA
-649 FKPIKGIDVEAGV
+649 FKPIKGVDVEAGV

-682 QNAVVNLDIKDSR
+682 QNSLVNLGIKDSR
-695 GASVQEQLGE
+695 GADVQEQLGE
-705 TLTKGVEID
+705 TVTKGVEVD
-714 INGEI
+714 INGEV

-728 YAYTDSKISRE
+728 YAYTDSKISKE
-739 APTAITKTVGNITP
+739 APNATTKTVGNITP
-753 NTATHITNAWLNYRI
+753 NTATHITNAWLNYRV

-789 VGSATRVFSIPNYF
+789 VGNATKVFSIPNYF

-808 LSYVKG
+808 VSYLKG
-814 KYNVSLLVN
+814 KYSVSLLVN
-823 NLLDNQ
+823 NLLNDQ
-829 RLLTAASIPTTSSG
+829 QLLTAASIPTTATG